1 MDRPVDKPHTD
12 APAPSTS
19 DESIFGTRQFSLF
32 NLFGFRVKLD
42 ISWFLLALLITWT
55 LAAGLFPYNYPGLSQ
70 KSYWWMGVASAIG
83 IFFSIVFHEFSHSLV
98 ARHFGMP
105 IKGITLFI
113 FGGVAEMEEE
123 PPTAKAEFLMAVAGP
138 IASLVLAAVFLQL
151 YIMGQANNWYTPFVA
166 VIHYLGY
173 INLIVAIFNLVP
185 AFPLDG
191 GRMLRAGLWQ
201 WKKNLT
207 SATRL
212 ASQIGS
218 GFGLLLIVFG
228 IFNFIQGNFIGG
240 MWIGLIGMFLRGAAA
255 ASYRQVVMRELLQGE
270 PVSRFMNTNPV
281 VVPSDITVQ
290 QLVED
295 YVYKY
300 HFKMFPVVDGDQLRG
315 CITTRKV
322 RELSHDQ
329 WPQKNV
335 EYLLDSCSPENTV
348 SPDTDTSKVLSAMAR
363 PGAVNR
369 LLVVENNR
377 LAGILSLT
385 DLKEYIA
392 LKLDLEPPR

>member
-1 MDRPVDKPHTD
+1 MDRPVHNPQHN
-12 APAPSTS
+12 APASS
-19 DESIFGTRQFSLF
+19 ANDESIFGTRQFSLF
-32 NLFGFRVKLD
+32 NLFGFQVKLD

-55 LAAGLFPYNYPGLSQ
+55 LAAGLFPYNYPDLSRPT
-70 KSYWWMGVASAIG
+70 YWWMGVASAIG

-98 ARHFGMP
+98 ARRFGMP

-113 FGGVAEMEEE
+113 FGGVAEMHEE
-123 PPTAKAEFLMAVAGP
+123 PPNAKAEFLMAVAGP
-138 IASLVLAAVFLQL
+138 IASFVLAAVFFQL
-151 YIMGQANNWYTPFVA
+151 YTMGLANHWYVPLVG
-166 VIHYLGY
+166 VLHYLSY

-201 WKKNLT
+201 WQQNLT

-218 GFGLLLIVFG
+218 GFGILLIVFG
-228 IFNFIQGNFIGG
+228 ILNFIQGNFIGG
-240 MWIGLIGMFLRGAAA
+240 MWIALIGMFLRGAAA

-270 PVSRFMNTNPV
+270 PVRRFMNTNPV
-281 VVPSDITVQ
+281 VIPSDITVR

-315 CITTRKV
+315 CITTRTV
-322 RELSHDQ
+322 RELSRDQ
-329 WPQKNV
+329 WDQKQV
-335 EYLLDSCSPENTV
+335 KDLLDDCSPENTV
-348 SPDTDTSKVLSAMAR
+348 SPDTDTSKVLSVMMR

-369 LLVVENNR
+369 LLVVENNQ

-392 LKLDLEPPR
+392 LKMDLEPPR